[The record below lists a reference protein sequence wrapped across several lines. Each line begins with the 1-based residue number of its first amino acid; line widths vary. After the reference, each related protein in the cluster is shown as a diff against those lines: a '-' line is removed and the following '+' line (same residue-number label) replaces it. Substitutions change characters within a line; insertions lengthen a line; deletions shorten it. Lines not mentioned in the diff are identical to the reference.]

1 MYIYVY
7 IFYMYVM
14 TIVKDVMDL
23 KGEVWKEEREWVN
36 DLVIISKK
44 LSLFMILEMNALL
57 GSSIWMEE
65 AGCWEHWGCVF
76 EGHSFPASFRL
87 LSLPASDR
95 PLVKAMLTCIL
106 LP

>member
-1 MYIYVY
+1 MYTYVY

-44 LSLFMILEMNALL
+44 IK
-57 GSSIWMEE
+57 SIHDFRDECAIRNCVWMEE

-76 EGHSFPASFRL
+76 EGHSFPASF
-87 LSLPASDR
+87 
-95 PLVKAMLTCIL
+95 
-106 LP
+106 